1 MHEHVERLA
10 GSLVTADRELEREFE
25 ARLAD
30 SSRLA
35 FRIAFSVLKQR
46 EDAEDVAQEAFAKAY
61 RSFNQLRDRTRFRAW
76 LVRMTWRMS
85 LDRQRSNRRRA
96 VRELPGGSGDD
107 SLAEA
112 GLQTRLDTSD
122 LVAARERA
130 EHLWSAIE
138 ALPDKLRLVIVLA
151 GIEGHDMHEVSVL
164 LDVPEGTVKSRL
176 FLARKQLKER
186 LSWMVTRTKI

>member
-76 LVRMTWRMS
+76 LVRMTWRMA

-96 VRELPGGSGDD
+96 IRELADGSGAD
-107 SLAEA
+107 SFAEP
-112 GLQTRLDTSD
+112 GLQTRLDTAD

-130 EHLWSAIE
+130 EHLWNAIE

-151 GIEGHDMHEVSVL
+151 GIEGHDMHEVSAL

-186 LSWMVTRTKI
+186 LSWMVTHTKI